1 MSIFHSLKYR
11 NYRLFF
17 YGQSV
22 SLIGTWMQKV
32 AVSWLVYRLT
42 HSAFLLGVVGFA
54 SLIPSLVLSPYA
66 GTLTDR
72 HDRYRILLV
81 TQVASMLQAGAL
93 ALLVWTRDFNI
104 HWLVWLSLLQGI
116 VNAFDNTARQSLMV
130 ELIEEKKDLPN
141 AIALYSSMANFA
153 RLLGPALAGILLS
166 TLGEDFCF
174 FANFVSYIA
183 VLASLLMVRLKK
195 SPLPKKEDNIWDGL
209 REGYIYL
216 ENSPGLLSLIILLA
230 ACSLLVIPF
239 STLMPVFA
247 KDLFRGDA
255 KTFSWFE
262 SAAGLGALLGAAFM
276 AARGAGGKL
285 IKLMIGSGILF
296 GFSLILLS
304 TSRLLPLSLLFMM
317 AAGMGMMIQTS
328 SINTYIQTHCSPAM
342 RGRIISYYLM
352 AYQGLFPLGSLL
364 TGALAN
370 HAGARVT
377 VGVEGCLGIASTVL
391 FLLYKKKYINA
402 LTARRYTADFTGYA
416 KESGKIPGTGTQDR
430 CRLPVCPPEDKKPP
444 VLPGGSFRL

>member
-17 YGQSV
+17 SGQSV

-32 AVSWLVYRLT
+32 AVSWLVYQLT

-54 SLIPSLVLSPYA
+54 GLIPSLVLSPYA

-81 TQVASMLQAGAL
+81 TQVASMLQAGVL
-93 ALLVWTRDFNI
+93 AIMVWMKDFNI
-104 HWLVWLSLLQGI
+104 NGIVLLSLLQGI
-116 VNAFDNTARQSLMV
+116 INAFDNTARQSLMV

-174 FANFVSYIA
+174 FANFLSYIP
-183 VLASLLMVRLKK
+183 VLASLLLIK
-195 SPLPKKEDNIWDGL
+195 PKKASLSRTEDNIWDDL
-209 REGYIYL
+209 RQGYHYL
-216 ENSPGLLSLIILLA
+216 ENSPGLSSLILLLA
-230 ACSLLVIPF
+230 ASSLFVIPF

-247 KDLFRGDA
+247 KDLFKGDA
-255 KTFSWFE
+255 TTFSWFE
-262 SAAGLGALLGAAFM
+262 SAAGRGALIGAAFM
-276 AARGAGGKL
+276 AARGAGGKI
-285 IKLMIGSGILF
+285 IKLMTVSGIVF
-296 GFSLILLS
+296 GASLLLLS
-304 TSRLLPLSLLFMM
+304 SSSFLPLSLLFMM
-317 AAGMGMMIQTS
+317 MSGTGMMIQTS

-342 RGRIISYYLM
+342 RGRIISYYQM

-364 TGALAN
+364 TGFLAN
-370 HAGARVT
+370 HAGARMT
-377 VGVEGCLGIASTVL
+377 VGIQGGMGIIATGV
-391 FLLYKKKYINA
+391 FLLYKKKHITA
-402 LTARRYTADFTGYA
+402 LAARRYPANFAGYA
-416 KESGKIPGTGTQDR
+416 KEIRSREQSRSQEI
-430 CRLPVCPPEDKKPP
+430 
-444 VLPGGSFRL
+444 